1 MQGSSLK
8 QTKISQP
15 LEKQK
20 TAQTASDESN
30 SSNCLRV
37 QSIVLMS
44 LPAVGVPSFTE
55 SDLKR
60 KICVQKVIPYKEQ
73 KLSSALENRTID
85 LKIKKTLTIIT

>member
-8 QTKISQP
+8 QTKISQS

-20 TAQTASDESN
+20 TAQTASDKSN

-44 LPAVGVPSFTE
+44 LPAVGVPSFTA

-60 KICVQKVIPYKEQ
+60 KIYVQKVLPYKEQ
-73 KLSSALENRTID
+73 KLSQCTGKQNY
-85 LKIKKTLTIIT
+85 

>member
-8 QTKISQP
+8 QTKISQS

-20 TAQTASDESN
+20 TAQTASDKSN

-44 LPAVGVPSFTE
+44 LRTE
-55 SDLKR
+55 SYSL
-60 KICVQKVIPYKEQ
+60 
-73 KLSSALENRTID
+73 
-85 LKIKKTLTIIT
+85 